1 MLFLSFN
8 KTHLSKIWLYITYS
22 RIIRVRSNSTIAKVS
37 ITLACLWQT
46 MAGCGHILPS
56 AGWSPA
62 AEKWEAEGG
71 STPQLAVLH
80 ACSTESA
87 VLGCICVGRC
97 ILLLL
102 FLYIHFDCLTLYKM
116 LALLVSQAELT
127 TWKNYLQAKVTFVF
141 MPLILHLKKCFGLA
155 AQIELLN
162 ENLSCVSSWMLL
174 LSPNLWQAPVL
185 LPVSTNTCKRSKS

>member
-1 MLFLSFN
+1 MVWLVNKLFRTYQRKSKKPSHIYKMLFLSFS
-8 KTHLSKIWLYITYS
+8 KTHLSKIWLYIAYS

-37 ITLACLWQT
+37 ITLAYLWQT

-87 VLGCICVGRC
+87 VLGCICVGWC

-127 TWKNYLQAKVTFVF
+127 TWKNAISK
-141 MPLILHLKKCFGLA
+141 
-155 AQIELLN
+155 LLGFPPCSRQCMMRGCPTT
-162 ENLSCVSSWMLL
+162 LRSCS
-174 LSPNLWQAPVL
+174 
-185 LPVSTNTCKRSKS
+185 